1 MMNLLLDEP
10 EAVRQ
15 TAQQMEAASD
25 DEDLKKKVA
34 ALGEL
39 WVSARMRF
47 RDAAPGELLRT
58 WRSIVRQAADQEI
71 QRSQTKID
79 EIEAIPV
86 GERSEKQIG
95 NLRYYTDY
103 LASVNNS
110 LEIQWEQEIPR
121 LQGELI

>member
-1 MMNLLLDEP
+1 MNLLLDEP

-58 WRSIVRQAADQEI
+58 WRSIVQQAADQEI
-71 QRSQTKID
+71 ERSQTKID
-79 EIEAIPV
+79 EIEAIAV
-86 GERSEKQIG
+86 ENRSEHQIA
-95 NLRYYTDY
+95 NLSYYTAY
-103 LASVNNS
+103 VAAVNNS

-121 LQGELI
+121 LRGEFM

>member
-1 MMNLLLDEP
+1 MNLLLDEP

-15 TAQQMEAASD
+15 TAQKMQEACC
-25 DEDLKKKVA
+25 DEDLKDRVA

-47 RDAAPGELLRT
+47 RDAQPGELLRT
-58 WRSIVRQAADQEI
+58 WRSIVRQAAAQEI
-71 QRSQTKID
+71 ASSQTKIN
-79 EIEAIPV
+79 EIFAIPV
-86 GERSEKQIG
+86 LERSEKQIG

>member
-1 MMNLLLDEP
+1 MNLLLDEP

-58 WRSIVRQAADQEI
+58 WRSIVGQAAAQEI
-71 QRSQTKID
+71 ASSQTKIN
-79 EIEAIPV
+79 EITAIPV
-86 GERSEKQIG
+86 LERSEKQIG

-110 LEIQWEQEIPR
+110 LEIRWEQEIPR
-121 LQGELI
+121 LRGEFM